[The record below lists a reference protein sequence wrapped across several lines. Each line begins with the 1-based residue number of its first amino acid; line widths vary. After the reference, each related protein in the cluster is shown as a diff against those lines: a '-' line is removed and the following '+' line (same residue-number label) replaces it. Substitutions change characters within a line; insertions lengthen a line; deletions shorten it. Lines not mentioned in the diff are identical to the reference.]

1 MNIENDFLT
10 DFDLFGKVPELYYK
24 GRSKKSSTFGIILTV
39 IYIALYIAFLLY
51 KLIRMFKRVDM
62 TFYDSYTFQGLP
74 SINLTNNEF
83 YGGFGMGGI
92 IDERMY
98 YLTVDYVSQ
107 VRVNGNWVIN
117 RKRLD
122 TEICQLEWFGSEYQ
136 EIFAKLPIQNYYCIK
151 DVSGMAME
159 GYSNL
164 ERYSYFNV
172 RFFPCVGVTKDGTP
186 CYDYNTKKQF
196 FTQNVIELKIQDN
209 YINPE
214 DYETPVIRREVDMN
228 SPVFMDLFQLIYS
241 YLQIVYVETDE
252 DITGLNFFTDH
263 IRKQVYTRYDESFI
277 IASPLFYGDIL
288 RTGGP
293 IADATLQLAAKV
305 LTEKR
310 QYLQLIDVLGDVGG
324 LMEILYSFLN
334 VISSFITEILYDRS
348 LVNNLFSFDTNKK
361 FVVLNSSRNKRR
373 DSKLYRNNRDL
384 RNINALN
391 LKQKLEDLDNN
402 KNIDDLSKENS
413 GDQNIVIK
421 NTISTNRKKEIR
433 NNRNQRNA
441 TSKTNH
447 TQSKEKKNQH
457 ENLQDYEN
465 KLSIDENKL
474 SVDENKNI
482 ISIYNVGNDHERSD
496 NETVIGRDSNLKNI
510 YISNWLICCFWCSSR
525 KRNINKI
532 FFEEGSKLITKKL
545 DIMSMFNNL
554 HIVELMQLKLAIE
567 PKGMEMSSRCKKN
580 LKIYFEN
587 NSYDDVEKSND
598 SNCIT

>member
-107 VRVNGNWVIN
+107 VRVDGNWVIN

-136 EIFAKLPIQNYYCIK
+136 EIFSKLPIQNYYCIK
-151 DVSGMAME
+151 DVSGMVME

-172 RFFPCVGVTKDGTP
+172 RFFPCVGVTKDGIP

-214 DYETPVIRREVDMN
+214 DYENPVIRREVDMN

-241 YLQIVYVETDE
+241 YIQIVNIETDE

-263 IRKQVYTRYDESFI
+263 TRKQLYTRYDESFL

-348 LVNNLFSFDTNKK
+348 LVNNLFSFDINKK
-361 FVVLNSSRNKRR
+361 FVALNSSR
-373 DSKLYRNNRDL
+373 SKHRQSKEYRNSRDL
-384 RNINALN
+384 RNLDALN

-402 KNIDDLSKENS
+402 KNIEDLSKENS
-413 GDQNIVIK
+413 GNQNIVIK
-421 NTISTNRKKEIR
+421 NTISTNRKKEYR
-433 NNRNQRNA
+433 NPKNQRNA

-447 TQSKEKKNQH
+447 TQSKEKKIQH
-457 ENLQDYEN
+457 ENLQEYEN
-465 KLSIDENKL
+465 KLSMDENKL

-482 ISIYNVGNDHERSD
+482 ISIYNVGHEHERSD
-496 NETVIGRDSNLKNI
+496 NETVIAREGKLRNI
-510 YISNWLICCFWCSSR
+510 YINNFLIFCFWCSSR

-532 FFEEGSKLITKKL
+532 LFEEGSKLITRKL
-545 DIMSMFNNL
+545 DIMNMFINI
-554 HIVELMQLKLAIE
+554 HIVELMKLKLGIE

-580 LKIYFEN
+580 LKIYYEN
-587 NSYDDVEKSND
+587 NTYDDIERSND
-598 SNCIT
+598 SN